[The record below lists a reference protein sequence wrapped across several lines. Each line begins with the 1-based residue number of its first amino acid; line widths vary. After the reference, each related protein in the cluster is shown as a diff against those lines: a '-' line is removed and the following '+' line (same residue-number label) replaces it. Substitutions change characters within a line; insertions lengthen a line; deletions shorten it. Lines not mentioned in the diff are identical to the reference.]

1 MRRNNM
7 NGKEQRIAKLNAA
20 QQQRKQD
27 CIDRTEKAISNL
39 LKNNERISFGAIARE
54 ANVSVSYLYKYPEIK
69 ERIQEIRDK
78 QVKEARK
85 LTRPQTASEKSKQV
99 IIQQLRE
106 RINSL
111 ESEKK
116 ELKKQNEK
124 MTGELY
130 QIGIKLDLFDRV
142 KQETLKQGEE
152 IKKLK
157 AELEITKNELAACQT
172 KLIEANPKVS
182 PINQKTKKS
191 ILNYQIHDELKTR
204 LSNLGVR
211 LNATLKKIITSST
224 QQEINNAVSAVE
236 EYLATNKKVKSKAG
250 LLRKALE
257 EGWIPNLT
265 DEERQLS
272 EITDTFSKWFKL
284 AKEEGLVQAS
294 QGTKDGIL
302 VMESTGEWTPLTTML
317 EKGWTLEYLQQR
329 SKQD

>member
-1 MRRNNM
+1 M

-27 CIDRTEKAISNL
+27 CIDRTEQAISKL
-39 LKNNERISFGAIARE
+39 LKNNERISFGNIARE

-69 ERIQEIRDK
+69 ERIQDIRDK

-106 RINSL
+106 RINTL
-111 ESEKK
+111 EWEKK

-142 KQETLKQGEE
+142 KQETLRQAEE

-157 AELEITKNELAACQT
+157 AELESTNNELSVCQS
-172 KLIEANPKVS
+172 KLLETNPKVT
-182 PINQKTKKS
+182 PITQKLKS
-191 ILNYQIHDELKTR
+191 VTDAQIDNDLKDQ
-204 LSNLGVR
+204 LSNLGIR
-211 LNATLKKIITSST
+211 LNSTLKKIILSST
-224 QQEINNAVSAVE
+224 QQEVHNAISAVE
-236 EYLATNKKVKSKAG
+236 EYLNNDKKVKSKAG
-250 LLRKALE
+250 LLRTALE
-257 EGWIPNLT
+257 EGWTPNLT
-265 DEERQLS
+265 DEERQLTQV
-272 EITDTFSKWFKL
+272 TDTFSEWFKL
-284 AKEEGLVQAS
+284 AKDQGIVQAS

-302 VMESTGEWTPLTTML
+302 VMESTGEWTPLTTMI
-317 EKGWTLEYLQQR
+317 EKGWTLEYLQKR
-329 SKQD
+329 NKG